1 VNLYAR
7 AVHNRLLVP
16 LFMSLGLML
25 AACGSSGSPSS
36 SGTAT
41 TVPSGPTTTVHVAEQ
56 AKNTPSIS
64 AKMICE
70 TEAATDIYEQA
81 TGVKTIAPFHPTWVD
96 HIYSCDYVYPGG
108 AKMTLSVKEVS
119 SPAETTAYFDAL
131 GTKLHRTSTPFT
143 GLGQGAFQVANGS
156 MVIRKDYKILL
167 IDVSHL
173 PANFGVPSD
182 TRAHVALDVAEA
194 ILGCW
199 TGA

>member
-1 VNLYAR
+1 
-7 AVHNRLLVP
+7 
-16 LFMSLGLML
+16 
-25 AACGSSGSPSS
+25 
-36 SGTAT
+36 
-41 TVPSGPTTTVHVAEQ
+41 
-56 AKNTPSIS
+56 
-64 AKMICE
+64 MICE
-70 TEAATDIYEQA
+70 PEAANDIYEQA
-81 TGVKTIAPFHPTWVD
+81 TGVKTIAPFHPTWID

-131 GTKLHRTSTPFT
+131 GVKLHRTSKPFT
-143 GLGQGAFQVANGS
+143 GLGQGAFQVADGS

-167 IDVSHL
+167 IDVSKL

-182 TRAHVALDVAEA
+182 VRGNVGIDVAEA